1 MYERRRRSKK
11 RVGCIILLYTLI
23 LFLLCAFVTYRY
35 YDEQNQR
42 IVSPIPEDHTPDTP
56 LLQIFRPEK
65 NPDKLVSIVK
75 ETVGDAWDNY
85 SVYVVDFKSR
95 FSMGINESTI
105 YSAASVNKVPI
116 LAALYAEAQKGSA
129 DLDRVITLQ
138 EQDRQD
144 YGTGSIRYD
153 PAGTEYSVKT
163 LARLM
168 MQKSDN
174 TAAHLLANYIVGLDT
189 VQSYINGWGMTQT
202 DMVNN
207 KTSNADMALLFKKIF
222 DKQITSP
229 ALSLELLDLLKDSDF
244 EDRLPA
250 LLPKDAVV
258 YHKIGTGTGS
268 VHDVGVVSGGKLTYY
283 IGIFTSDIT
292 DEEQSSVLLS
302 QVSKKVYDFM
312 K

>member
-1 MYERRRRSKK
+1 MYARNRRIKK
-11 RVGCIILLYTLI
+11 RSGCLVLLYTII
-23 LFLLCAFVTYRY
+23 LFSLVTFFTYRY
-35 YDEQNQR
+35 YSGQNQR
-42 IVSPIPEDHTPDTP
+42 IISPIPEDHIPDSS
-56 LLQIFRPEK
+56 LLQILKQEK
-65 NPDKLVSIVK
+65 DPDKLVTIIK
-75 ETVGDAWDNY
+75 QTIGNAWDNY
-85 SVYVVDFKSR
+85 SIYVVDFKSK

-116 LAALYAEAQKGSA
+116 LAVLYAEAEKGNV
-129 DLDRVITLQ
+129 DFDRVITLQ

-153 PAGTEYSVKT
+153 PAGTTYSVKT

-168 MQKSDN
+168 IQQSDN
-174 TAAHLLANYIVGLDT
+174 TAAYLLANYIVGLDT
-189 VQSYINGWGMTQT
+189 VQTYVNSWGMMQT

-207 KTSNADMALLFKKIF
+207 KTSNTDMEILFRKIVDKKIVGH
-222 DKQITSP
+222 
-229 ALSLELLDLLKDSDF
+229 ALSPELLDLLKDSDF

-250 LLPKDAVV
+250 LLPKDVIV
-258 YHKIGTGTGS
+258 YHKIGTGVGS
-268 VHDVGVVSGGKLTYY
+268 VHDVGIVSGSNVTYY

-302 QVSKKVYDFM
+302 QVSKKIYDYM